1 MSTIPANPWNG
12 AMFLVPRREGKVEL
26 WASWSLDAAMGRA
39 VRLHLAARL
48 YLSSARRHEL
58 SIQEEAQMVRI
69 LFTVAFALLLTNFAM
84 AQSYCDQVRQAVATY
99 GYAAAK
105 QHAMAHYSP
114 REVAVADKCVSGGH
128 RTKRR
133 K

>member
-1 MSTIPANPWNG
+1 
-12 AMFLVPRREGKVEL
+12 
-26 WASWSLDAAMGRA
+26 
-39 VRLHLAARL
+39 
-48 YLSSARRHEL
+48 
-58 SIQEEAQMVRI
+58 MVRI
-69 LFTVAFALLLTNFAM
+69 LFTVAFATLLTNFAM

-105 QHAMAHYSP
+105 QHALAHYSA

>member
-1 MSTIPANPWNG
+1 
-12 AMFLVPRREGKVEL
+12 
-26 WASWSLDAAMGRA
+26 
-39 VRLHLAARL
+39 
-48 YLSSARRHEL
+48 
-58 SIQEEAQMVRI
+58 MVRI

-105 QHAMAHYSP
+105 QHAMAHYSA

-128 RTKRR
+128 RAKRR

>member
-1 MSTIPANPWNG
+1 
-12 AMFLVPRREGKVEL
+12 
-26 WASWSLDAAMGRA
+26 
-39 VRLHLAARL
+39 
-48 YLSSARRHEL
+48 
-58 SIQEEAQMVRI
+58 MVRI

-105 QHAMAHYSP
+105 RHAMAHYSA
-114 REVAVADKCVSGGH
+114 REVAVADKCVSVEH

>member
-1 MSTIPANPWNG
+1 MFRILSTI
-12 AMFLVPRREGKVEL
+12 
-26 WASWSLDAAMGRA
+26 
-39 VRLHLAARL
+39 
-48 YLSSARRHEL
+48 
-58 SIQEEAQMVRI
+58 
-69 LFTVAFALLLTNFAM
+69 AFALLLTNFAM

-105 QHAMAHYSP
+105 QHAMAHYSA

>member
-1 MSTIPANPWNG
+1 
-12 AMFLVPRREGKVEL
+12 
-26 WASWSLDAAMGRA
+26 
-39 VRLHLAARL
+39 
-48 YLSSARRHEL
+48 
-58 SIQEEAQMVRI
+58 MVRI
-69 LFTVAFALLLTNFAM
+69 LSTVAFGLLLTNFAT

-105 QHAMAHYSP
+105 QHAMAHYSA

-128 RTKRR
+128 RTNRR

>member
-1 MSTIPANPWNG
+1 
-12 AMFLVPRREGKVEL
+12 
-26 WASWSLDAAMGRA
+26 
-39 VRLHLAARL
+39 
-48 YLSSARRHEL
+48 
-58 SIQEEAQMVRI
+58 MVRI

-105 QHAMAHYSP
+105 QHAMAHYSA